1 MIHKIEKCIRHAFLS
16 NKNGMGI
23 LIYICRLENPDLQH
37 VCISLDFCAL
47 DRYRLIWIGKC
58 FGSWIWYQFLQLWGT
73 GSFGIGLRTLTSWTS
88 LVGFLNIEQHLAVG
102 QRLGVFSLRTISV
115 FGGTFGTKGTP

>member
-1 MIHKIEKCIRHAFLS
+1 MVYRKLTVLW
-16 NKNGMGI
+16 I
-23 LIYICRLENPDLQH
+23 LDL
-37 VCISLDFCAL
+37 VSVSSAL
-47 DRYRLIWIGKC
+47 GY
-58 FGSWIWYQFLQLWGT
+58 GT

-115 FGGTFGTKGTP
+115 FGPSEPKELPER